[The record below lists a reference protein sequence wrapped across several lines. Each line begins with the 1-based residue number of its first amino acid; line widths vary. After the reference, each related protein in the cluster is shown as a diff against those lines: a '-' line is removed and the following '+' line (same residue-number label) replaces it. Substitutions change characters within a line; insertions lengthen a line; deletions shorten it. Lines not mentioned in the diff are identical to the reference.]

1 MSPAGWKVSSKLL
14 GESRGQLLI
23 VPERMMCLGQSGND
37 AQLWMCLVVKVKVR
51 CCKEKN
57 CIGTWNVRSMNRG
70 ELDVVGG

>member
-1 MSPAGWKVSSKLL
+1 MSSKLL

-37 AQLWMCLVVKVKVR
+37 TQLWMCLVVKVKVR
-51 CCKEKN
+51 CCKEKY